1 VFVHRRYSNT
11 TAPNPSLTKEG
22 KRKTLESLRFLPSS
36 AEEGLREV
44 GLGRWWRFHPTLG
57 SFIHF
62 AHSLLGRAIYANV
75 GPMEKVEQVEKEG
88 GVQVYELGYHI
99 VSTVA
104 EENVPKEVESLK
116 AIVLKDG
123 GSLISE
129 GEPKLINLA
138 YSMTKS
144 VADTKKKFN
153 TAYFG
158 WVKFE
163 TKSELIPMLKKAV
176 DAHPNVLRY
185 ILIKTVRENTMF
197 TPKLTVRTPGKE
209 EAPKPVKKVVKT
221 KETKAASVE
230 ELDKTIDELVL
241 E

>member
-1 VFVHRRYSNT
+1 MAGAVVLLYQPRDTYPLWFY
-11 TAPNPSLTKEG
+11 
-22 KRKTLESLRFLPSS
+22 
-36 AEEGLREV
+36 
-44 GLGRWWRFHPTLG
+44 
-57 SFIHF
+57 
-62 AHSLLGRAIYANV
+62 LLGQGLYANV
-75 GPMEKVEQVEKEG
+75 RPMEKVETLEKEG

-104 EENVPKEVESLK
+104 EENLPKEVESLK
-116 AIVLKDG
+116 AIILKDG
-123 GSLISE
+123 GSLVSE

-158 WVKFE
+158 WIKFE
-163 TKSELIPMLKKAV
+163 TKSELMPSIKKAV
-176 DAHPNVLRY
+176 DANPHVLRY
-185 ILIKTVRENTMF
+185 LLIKTVRENTMF

-209 EAPKPVKKVVKT
+209 EAPKVKKSIKT
-221 KETKAASVE
+221 KEKKATSVE
-230 ELDKTIDELVL
+230 ELDKSIDELVL

>member
-1 VFVHRRYSNT
+1 
-11 TAPNPSLTKEG
+11 
-22 KRKTLESLRFLPSS
+22 
-36 AEEGLREV
+36 
-44 GLGRWWRFHPTLG
+44 
-57 SFIHF
+57 
-62 AHSLLGRAIYANV
+62 
-75 GPMEKVEQVEKEG
+75 MEKVEQVEKEG

-104 EENVPKEVESLK
+104 EENVAKEVETLK

-144 VADTKKKFN
+144 VADSKKKFD

-158 WVKFE
+158 WIKFE
-163 TKSELIPMLKKAV
+163 AKSELIPEMKKKI
-176 DAHPNVLRY
+176 DASSTVLRY
-185 ILIKTVRENTMF
+185 LLIKTVRENTLF
-197 TPKLTVRTPGKE
+197 TPKLTVRAPGKEGKE
-209 EAPKPVKKVVKT
+209 EAAPKAKKST
-221 KETKAASVE
+221 KASADKAASAE
-230 ELDKTIDELVL
+230 ELDKTIDEMVS

>member
-1 VFVHRRYSNT
+1 
-11 TAPNPSLTKEG
+11 
-22 KRKTLESLRFLPSS
+22 
-36 AEEGLREV
+36 
-44 GLGRWWRFHPTLG
+44 
-57 SFIHF
+57 
-62 AHSLLGRAIYANV
+62 
-75 GPMEKVEQVEKEG
+75 MEKVETLEKEG

-104 EENVPKEVESLK
+104 EENLSKEAEALK

-123 GSLISE
+123 GSLVSL

-158 WVKFE
+158 WLKFE
-163 TKSELIPMLKKAV
+163 TKSELMPMIKKAV
-176 DAHPNVLRY
+176 DANPNVLRY
-185 ILIKTVRENTMF
+185 LLIKTVRENTLY
-197 TPKLTVRTPGKE
+197 TPKLNSVKIVE
-209 EAPKPVKKVVKT
+209 KEAPKAKKSIKTDEVKAT
-221 KETKAASVE
+221 SVE
-230 ELDKTIDELVL
+230 DIDKSIDELVL